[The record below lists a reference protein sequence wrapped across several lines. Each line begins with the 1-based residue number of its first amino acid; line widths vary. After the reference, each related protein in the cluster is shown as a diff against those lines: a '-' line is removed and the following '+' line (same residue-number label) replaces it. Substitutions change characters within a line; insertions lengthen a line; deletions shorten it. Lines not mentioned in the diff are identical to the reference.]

1 MTLSIRPTPY
11 SLPSYSLTGD
21 LLGFLRCGLQYRY
34 TRIGRLP
41 PSKPLQLWFGEFIH
55 GVLEEAYR
63 RYKETVLQGHSQLPP
78 WSEDLVEEIRALIK
92 QRLAARGL
100 VPWEEDLERLG
111 DRRAEAAIQEL
122 GPHLFPLIF
131 KAEVR
136 LHGARDLPSIAD
148 ELKFREA
155 DRYEMVGV
163 VDVVTHVQLDDPA
176 HAENLL
182 VRLVKSELRRLGID
196 LPNAFEII
204 IDYKGMR
211 RPSASGTGRGS
222 LWEQYQ
228 WQIQTYAELRR
239 KQADALPVAAGV
251 LLYVN
256 ELAPTASDLVALKQE
271 ANEGA
276 TDVAPAIG
284 SDAAVR
290 LQAWSRGNELP
301 ELPLEFRLYRAIRV
315 VPVTATSVPAAL
327 RQFDQV
333 VQRIETCRGKE
344 ASGTSVIQAW
354 ERNHHEEQ
362 TCVVCDS
369 RTFCPDYQAHYAG
382 RHGERRPRVPAVK
395 SKPRHGG

>member
-1 MTLSIRPTPY
+1 MSLSIRPKPY

-55 GVLEEAYR
+55 GVLEEAFR
-63 RYKETVLQGHSQLPP
+63 RYKESVLRGDPQLPP
-78 WSEDLVEEIRALIK
+78 WSEELVEEIRTLIK

-100 VPWEEDLERLG
+100 RPWEEDLERLG

-122 GPHLFPLIF
+122 GPHLFPLIH

-136 LHGARDLPSIAD
+136 LHGARDLPAIAD

-163 VDVVTHVQLDDPA
+163 VDVVTHVQLDDPD

-182 VRLVKSELRRLGID
+182 VLLVKGELRRQGLE
-196 LPNAFEII
+196 LPNEFEII

-211 RPSASGTGRGS
+211 RPSASATGKGS
-222 LWEQYQ
+222 LWEQYE

-271 ANEGA
+271 AKAGT
-276 TDVAPAIG
+276 TDVAPSEG
-284 SDAAVR
+284 TDAA
-290 LQAWSRGNELP
+290 LQLHAWSRGNELP
-301 ELPLEFRLYRAIRV
+301 ELSIDFRLARAIRV
-315 VPVTATSVPAAL
+315 VPVTEVSVPAAL

-344 ASGTSVIQAW
+344 ASGSSVIEAW

-382 RHGERRPRVPAVK
+382 RHGERKPRVPAVK
-395 SKPRHGG
+395 SKPRPGD